1 MEEFTDHPNNGH
13 TLIHEFMLDLPEA
26 ALRKG
31 TNPVLLRQPGEHHLC
46 VMCLKAIME
55 NDYGRLTW
63 SNGVCAGSP
72 SRVRWIS
79 RRFIIIIIGRTDR
92 MAR

>member
-13 TLIHEFMLDLPEA
+13 MLVHAFMLDLPEA

-55 NDYGRLTW
+55 SDYGWFAWRFGWMRQFSSALGGTP
-63 SNGVCAGSP
+63 CAFP
-72 SRVRWIS
+72 
-79 RRFIIIIIGRTDR
+79 
-92 MAR
+92 AC